1 MAVLKIPYPNLNES
15 LKYLRLQ
22 VIDSLKYCNQFK
34 KLNSLKDVFDF
45 CKSRFTYKSDPIG
58 VEYFQTVQTLLKN
71 NGLGDCDDATIFVL
85 SILCVNNFDNFG
97 IILAGRNK
105 YRPTHIY
112 CYAYENG
119 KKFNLDLT
127 NKNFNQIRNYPF
139 KQFIPFVLTPNEK
152 NMYLQLA
159 DGVNVFNRIKTIQ
172 PKIKRLNSLQ
182 KHSNAFYLP
191 SKNVYIPFDR
201 FDLMQPKTVKNT
213 LLSEGYD
220 NEQIE
225 TFLSGR
231 AERKARRQARRQA
244 RQERKKERY
253 EFRKAKRE
261 EKIEKRRAKNE
272 NRRARAEIKR
282 ARADKK
288 RMSGEAKKMRATA
301 KILKSKSKIINAE
314 RGNESPINSIFRN
327 VGGAVKNFINREP
340 QEEQQDYLEPQDTE
354 MPENTDYTDVTD
366 TEQQNYLIPQDTE
379 MPEYTEYTDVTDTPE
394 YTDYTEATETEL
406 QDGLNNDMI
415 LGGLF
420 LVGIFIEKKKL
431 INKIL

>member
-22 VIDSLKYCNQFK
+22 IIDSLKYCNQFK
-34 KLNSLKDVFDF
+34 KLKTLEDVFNF
-45 CKSRFTYKSDPIG
+45 CKSRFNYKSDPLG
-58 VEYFQTVQTLLKN
+58 VEYFQTVETLLKN

-97 IILAGRNK
+97 IVLAGRNK

-159 DGVNVFNRIKTIQ
+159 DGGNVFNRIKTIQ

-231 AERKARRQARRQA
+231 AERKARRQAR
-244 RQERKKERY
+244 QERKKERY

-288 RMSGEAKKMRATA
+288 RMSGESKKMRATA

-340 QEEQQDYLEPQDTE
+340 QDEQQDYLEPQDTE
-354 MPENTDYTDVTD
+354 APEYTDYTDVTD
-366 TEQQNYLIPQDTE
+366 IEQQDYLIPQDTE
-379 MPEYTEYTDVTDTPE
+379 VPE
-394 YTDYTEATETEL
+394 YTDYTDVTDVEQQDYLEPQYTEL
-406 QDGLNNDMI
+406 QEGTNSNLI

-420 LVGIFIEKKKL
+420 LAGIFIERKKL
-431 INKIL
+431 INKIF